1 MKVESDITLRFG
13 VVVERRRIDNPWKDY
28 SWRAIAVIPNAPE
41 TEGWKPLHSGDN
53 WTQFHART
61 LKLEL
66 FKRETQGYKVN
77 LSMQTPSVF
86 VVLRAGEE
94 REENEVEPFL
104 LTVCPYEAESYIESG
119 DEIVDGVPMP
129 EELIALLHDFVE
141 THHVEQVFV
150 KRKNRKA
157 YDPSR
162 DDFSRKMTTDIDAD
176 ADADDDGGESGVH

>member
-1 MKVESDITLRFG
+1 MRVVSEETLRFG
-13 VVVERRRIDNPWKDY
+13 VVVERREIDNPWQDY

-41 TEGWKPLHSGDN
+41 TDGWKPLRRGDK

-61 LKLEL
+61 LDLDL

-77 LSMQTPSVF
+77 LSTPSPSVY
-86 VVLRAGEE
+86 VVLRPGEE
-94 REENEVEPFL
+94 SGEEEVEPFL

-129 EELIALLHDFVE
+129 PELIVLLQEFVDQ
-141 THHVEQVFV
+141 HHVEEVFK

-157 YDPSR
+157 YDPASG
-162 DDFSRKMTTDIDAD
+162 DFGRKRPVDQ
-176 ADADDDGGESGVH
+176 GGGGNGAH

>member
-1 MKVESDITLRFG
+1 MRVTAEKTLQFG
-13 VVVERRRIDNPWKDY
+13 VVVERRKIDNKWQDY
-28 SWRAIAVIPNAPE
+28 AWRAIAVIPNAPE
-41 TEGWKPLHSGDN
+41 TDGWKPLYTGDN
-53 WTQFHART
+53 WIHYHART

-77 LSMQTPSVF
+77 LSMPQPSVY

-94 REENEVEPFL
+94 ADEEEVEPCL

-129 EELIALLHDFVE
+129 EELIALLQDFVDE
-141 THHVEQVFV
+141 HHVEQVFK
-150 KRKNRKA
+150 KRKNKKA

-162 DDFSRKMTTDIDAD
+162 GDFARKWPGDEN
-176 ADADDDGGESGVH
+176 GGGHGVH